1 MLLLCEEFVDNAEE
15 VGWTLLAGVVSNSR
29 DCNDLRL
36 MQDLAQFF
44 LSRSRHN
51 RAAASQYV
59 NDRRFNLA
67 DESPELRRDETIAD
81 GGIALPDDPA
91 IRARFRSIMHVGAKD
106 LVCGSRIRGFL
117 LSEELVFGRPSLFIF
132 PLQTSSHSVSDF
144 ARSFGADIF
153 GNDRRHQFRMESCKD
168 LRDTAAGRIAPDHNV
183 PKAELL
189 GKTLNVL
196 HVIFNKVRAFG
207 IPARIAMPAHI
218 DGQDVVARGE
228 MRRDVIKGVRNPPDA
243 MQHD

>member
-15 VGWTLLAGVVSNSR
+15 LGWILLAGVVSNSR

-44 LSRSRHN
+44 LGRSRHN

-67 DESPELRRDETIAD
+67 YETPELRRDETIAD

-91 IRARFRSIMHVGAKD
+91 IRARFRSVMHVGAKD
-106 LVCGSRIRGFL
+106 LVRGSRIRGFL
-117 LSEELVFGRPSLFIF
+117 LSEKLVFGRPSLFVF
-132 PLQTSSHSVSDF
+132 PLQTSRHSVGDF
-144 ARSFGADIF
+144 ARTLGPDVF
-153 GNDRRHQFRMESCKD
+153 GNDRRHQLRMESCKN
-168 LRDTAAGRIAPDHNV
+168 LRDTAAGRIAPDDNV
-183 PKAELL
+183 PKTELL
-189 GKTLNVL
+189 GKTFNVL
-196 HVIFNKVRAFG
+196 HVIFNEVRAFW

-218 DGQDVVARGE
+218 DGQDVIA
-228 MRRDVIKGVRNPPDA
+228 
-243 MQHD
+243 